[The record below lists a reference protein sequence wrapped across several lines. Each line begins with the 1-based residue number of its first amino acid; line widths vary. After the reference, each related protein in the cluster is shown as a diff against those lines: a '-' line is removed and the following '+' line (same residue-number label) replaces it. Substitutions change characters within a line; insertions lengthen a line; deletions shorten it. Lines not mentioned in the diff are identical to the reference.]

1 MERIVVELQ
10 NKFDYILIDCPA
22 GIERGFFNAINTA
35 NEAIVVVSMDI
46 SSIRD
51 ADKVIGILNNKGMA
65 KKSSN
70 KVIKGLVKAYATIE
84 KRTVGSYKAIEDG
97 VVGAYKAI
105 ERGAVNT
112 YKKVENS
119 AVNLGNS
126 FVEEYNKQ
134 QRDEE

>member
-1 MERIVVELQ
+1 MA
-10 NKFDYILIDCPA
+10 NKS
-22 GIERGFFNAINTA
+22 G
-35 NEAIVVVSMDI
+35 
-46 SSIRD
+46 
-51 ADKVIGILNNKGMA
+51 
-65 KKSSN
+65 N

-84 KRTVGSYKAIEDG
+84 ERTVGSYKAIEDG

-105 ERGAVNT
+105 ERGAVNA

-134 QRDEE
+134 QLDEE